1 MMVSMA
7 LVDIWKEV
15 NMTGLVPLC
24 TQVYISIELSA
35 VDKKKYLKCFYE
47 FKGSNSYKIAL
58 TCCYFLSVMN

>member
-15 NMTGLVPLC
+15 NMTGLVPLY